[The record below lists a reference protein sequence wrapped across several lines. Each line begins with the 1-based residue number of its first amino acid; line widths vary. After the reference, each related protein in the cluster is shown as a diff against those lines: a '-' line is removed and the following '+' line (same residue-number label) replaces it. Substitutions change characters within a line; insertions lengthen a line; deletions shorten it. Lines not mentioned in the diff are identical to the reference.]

1 MPTTTDVAI
10 VGAGPTGL
18 VAACELLRHGISVR
32 LIDARPEPSAHS
44 KALLLWPRSMD
55 VLDRLGVA
63 RAAAGK
69 AIPLRRFSYYSSKRP
84 VAHIDFDTAT
94 FPQCLPQRSTEQVLT
109 TLLHELG
116 GTVERGR
123 RLVELDQRPEGVHLV
138 TRAPDGT
145 TDTMTAGWVIGADGA
160 HSTVRELLGIEF
172 VGATYP
178 NTFMLV
184 DAFATARRRGAG
196 GDLLARDI
204 AHYYQSPGG
213 VLVVVPLPD
222 GRSRFFVNAPTGQ
235 RQASLELLQDVVE
248 QRGPGGVDLAD
259 PEWISTFE
267 VHHRLVTRMRGG
279 RCFLAGDAAHIHSP
293 AGGQGLNT
301 GLQDAHNLAWKLAAV
316 ITGRAAPPLLDTY
329 HRERHAVAR
338 QVVRDTDIQT
348 RAWLVSAPWKVRV
361 RDVLLRAADSTGV
374 LTRRYAPVMAGRRI
388 TYPPMLRP
396 PGRRA
401 RAHGGVG
408 AAFPARL
415 PATGPQRD
423 GYRLVTVGSGALARR
438 AGAVAADWPGLLTHH
453 ALDQARV
460 PSLPCARDGYYL
472 VRPDGYVADHG
483 HPDDLESV
491 HALLAAFHPA
501 RVAAPAPTSEE
512 HPMTT
517 VTDPDAGAASHDGP
531 WKELGAELEV
541 DTRDARSWVERIPR
555 GESRPFHTHHRPWLT
570 IVVSGGSA
578 QVSDA
583 EGGEP
588 EDVELVTGT
597 VKFNPLPAG
606 GSVRHALRNTGDT
619 DLVLVAVEL
628 GAAGDAR

>member
-1 MPTTTDVAI
+1 MPSGAPPTTTTDVAI

-18 VAACELLRHGISVR
+18 VAACELLRHGIRVR
-32 LIDARPEPSAHS
+32 LIDARPQPSAHS

-63 RAAAGK
+63 PEAAGK
-69 AIPLRRFSYYSSKRP
+69 AIPLRRFHYYSSGRQ
-84 VAHIDFDTAT
+84 VARIDFDAT
-94 FPQCLPQRSTEQVLT
+94 TLPQCLPQRSTEEVLT
-109 TLLHELG
+109 ALLHSLG
-116 GTVERGR
+116 GTVERGH
-123 RLVELDQRPEGVHLV
+123 RLVELDQRPDGVRLV
-138 TRAPDGT
+138 THDQDGT
-145 TDTMTAGWVIGADGA
+145 AHALTAHWVIGADGA
-160 HSTVRELLGIEF
+160 HSTVRDLLGIEF

-196 GDLLARDI
+196 GELLARDI

-222 GRSRFFVNAPTGQ
+222 GRSRFFVNAPAGHPT
-235 RQASLELLQDVVE
+235 ASLELLQGLAE
-248 QRGPGGVDLAD
+248 ERGPGGVDLAD

-316 ITGRAAPPLLDTY
+316 ITGRAGPALLDTY

-361 RDVLLRAADSTGV
+361 RDVLLRAADATGV
-374 LTRRYAPVMAGRRI
+374 LTRAYAPVMAGRRI
-388 TYPPMLRP
+388 TYPPMPRP
-396 PGRRA
+396 TGRRA
-401 RAHGGVG
+401 RQHVGVG
-408 AAFPARL
+408 GAFPAAR
-415 PATGPQRD
+415 PAPGDPAD
-423 GYRLVTVGSGALARR
+423 AYRLVTVGPAGLAER
-438 AGAVAADWPGLLTHH
+438 AAAVAADWPHLVAHQT
-453 ALDQARV
+453 LDPAGG
-460 PSLPCARDGYYL
+460 PLPCARDGYYL

-483 HPDDLESV
+483 HPEDLESV

-501 RVAAPAPTSEE
+501 SPTSEE
-512 HPMTT
+512 PAMTT
-517 VTDPDAGAASHDGP
+517 RTDPTAGAATSGGP
-531 WKELGAELEV
+531 WVELGAALEV
-541 DTRDARSWVERIPR
+541 DTPGARSWVERIPR
-555 GESRPFHTHHRPWLT
+555 GEARPPHTHHRPWLT
-570 IVVSGGSA
+570 IVVSGGTA
-578 QVSDA
+578 QVSGVEDA
-583 EGGEP
+583 EP

-597 VKFNPLPAG
+597 VKFNPLPAE

-628 GAAGDAR
+628 GGGEPA

>member
-1 MPTTTDVAI
+1 MPSGAPPTTTDVAI

-18 VAACELLRHGISVR
+18 VAACELLRHGIRVR
-32 LIDARPEPSAHS
+32 LIDARPSPSAHS

-63 RAAAGK
+63 PEAAGK
-69 AIPLRRFSYYSSKRP
+69 AIPLRRFSYYSSGRP
-84 VAHIDFDTAT
+84 VARIDFDAT
-94 FPQCLPQRSTEQVLT
+94 TVPQCLPQRSTEEVLT
-109 TLLHELG
+109 SLLHSLG
-116 GTVERGR
+116 GTVERGH
-123 RLVELDQRPEGVHLV
+123 RLVELDQRPAGVRLV
-138 TRAPDGT
+138 THDQEGAAHT
-145 TDTMTAGWVIGADGA
+145 LTANWVIGADGA
-160 HSTVRELLGIEF
+160 HSTVRDLLGIEF

-178 NTFMLV
+178 NAFMLV

-196 GDLLARDI
+196 GELLARDI

-222 GRSRFFVNAPTGQ
+222 GRSRFFVNAPDGHQT
-235 RQASLELLQDVVE
+235 ASLELLQDLVE
-248 QRGPGGVDLAD
+248 RRGPGGVDLAD

-316 ITGRAAPPLLDTY
+316 ITGRAGPALLDTY

-361 RDVLLRAADSTGV
+361 RDVLLRAADATGV
-374 LTRRYAPVMAGRRI
+374 LTRAYAPVMAGRRI

-401 RAHGGVG
+401 RRHGGVG
-408 AAFPARL
+408 GAFPAGRL
-415 PATGPQRD
+415 AAGEPAD
-423 GYRLVTVGSGALARR
+423 AYRLVTVGPAALAER
-438 AGAVAADWPGLLTHH
+438 AAAVAADWPDLVAHRT
-453 ALDQARV
+453 LDPAGG
-460 PSLPCARDGYYL
+460 PLPCARDGYYL

-483 HPDDLESV
+483 HPEDLESV

-501 RVAAPAPTSEE
+501 SPTSEE
-512 HPMTT
+512 SAMTT
-517 VTDPDAGAASHDGP
+517 TTEPTAGAATRGGP
-531 WKELGAELEV
+531 WVELGAALEV
-541 DTRDARSWVERIPR
+541 DAPGARSWVERIPR
-555 GESRPFHTHHRPWLT
+555 GEARPLHTHRRPWLT
-570 IVVSGGSA
+570 IVVSGGTA
-578 QVSDA
+578 QVSGVDDA
-583 EGGEP
+583 EP

-597 VKFNPLPAG
+597 VKFNPLPAE
-606 GSVRHALRNTGDT
+606 GSIRHALRNTGDT

-628 GAAGDAR
+628 GGGEPA